1 MLAAARAAGAT
12 HGINYATEDLKA
24 RGKELGVDVVV
35 DPIGG
40 ELADAALRASGW
52 MSTYIVIGFASG
64 PIPKLPA
71 NLVLL
76 NNRTV
81 IGVDWGA
88 WTGRDPAGQATLLD
102 ELLTAVAD
110 GRLHP
115 PTPQRA
121 PLAEA
126 GRVLQD
132 ALDRKLVGK
141 TVLIP

>member
-1 MLAAARAAGAT
+1 MD
-12 HGINYATEDLKA
+12 EDLTD
-24 RGKELGVDVVV
+24 RR
-35 DPIGG
+35 
-40 ELADAALRASGW
+40 LAEQALRASGW

-64 PIPKLPA
+64 PIPKFPI

-88 WTGRDPAGQATLLD
+88 WTGRDPAGQAAMLG
-102 ELLTAVAD
+102 ELMEAVGD

-115 PTPQRA
+115 PVPARV
-121 PLAEA
+121 PLDDAA
-126 GRVLQD
+126 VVLQN

-141 TVLIP
+141 TVLVP

>member
-1 MLAAARAAGAT
+1 
-12 HGINYATEDLKA
+12 
-24 RGKELGVDVVV
+24 
-35 DPIGG
+35 
-40 ELADAALRASGW
+40 

-64 PIPKLPA
+64 GIPKLPA

-81 IGVDWGA
+81 VGVDWGA
-88 WTGRDPAGQATLLD
+88 WSGGAPAEQA
-102 ELLTAVAD
+102 AVLAEVLQEVSD

-115 PTPQRA
+115 LA
-121 PLAEA
+121 PHRVPLDQTAQ
-126 GRVLQD
+126 VLQD